1 MQCIGPAVAA
11 LCMLCPSQ
19 TALAQSFPTKP
30 VRFIV
35 SFAAGGSTDTVARI
49 LAVSLS
55 ERWGQQVVVDN
66 RPGGGTIISTEITS
80 RALPDGHTFLIVDP
94 SFAINPSLFS
104 KLPYDPMRDF
114 AAVTAVVALPLM
126 LAVHP
131 AVAAKSVADLIA
143 LARAKPG
150 VLTYASSGI
159 GGSSHM
165 AGEIFKSMT
174 GIKMVHVPY
183 KGGGPAAIDLIAGQ
197 VTSSFQGIPA
207 FIPHVQA
214 GKMRALAVTSE
225 KRSTAVPDVPTIAES
240 GLAGYEVIS
249 WQGIFTPAGVPP
261 QIVRKLQMDLAEVAN
276 LPNVKLR
283 LAALGAEPVGST
295 PQQFA
300 AYVKAQIETY
310 GKVIRAADIRPE

>member
-1 MQCIGPAVAA
+1 
-11 LCMLCPSQ
+11 
-19 TALAQSFPTKP
+19 
-30 VRFIV
+30 
-35 SFAAGGSTDTVARI
+35 
-49 LAVSLS
+49 
-55 ERWGQQVVVDN
+55 
-66 RPGGGTIISTEITS
+66 
-80 RALPDGHTFLIVDP
+80 
-94 SFAINPSLFS
+94 
-104 KLPYDPMRDF
+104 
-114 AAVTAVVALPLM
+114 
-126 LAVHP
+126 
-131 AVAAKSVADLIA
+131 
-143 LARAKPG
+143 
-150 VLTYASSGI
+150 
-159 GGSSHM
+159 
-165 AGEIFKSMT
+165 
-174 GIKMVHVPY
+174 MVHVPY

-240 GLAGYEVIS
+240 GLPGYEVIS

-261 QIVRKLQMDLAEVAN
+261 QIVRRLQTDLAEVAN